1 MKRGKSMSDILKEG
15 SKKLGIE
22 LSDAQVETLMR
33 YKELLVEWNEKI
45 NLTAITDDFGVY
57 TKHFLDSLT
66 TLLTDKVKGD
76 VIDVGT
82 GAGFPG
88 LVLKIAKPEINLTL
102 LDSLNKR
109 INFLKEVSGEMGLE
123 GIEFIHAR
131 AEDGARRVR
140 ERFDTVVSRAVANMT
155 VLAELCLPFV
165 KVGGYFLALKGPMAE
180 EELANAKRAIK
191 ILGGEIE
198 DIFSAEIPYTDL
210 SHKIIIIKKVR
221 QTPMQYPRKAG
232 IPSKTP
238 IDTCYNLKKN
248 ARK

>member
-1 MKRGKSMSDILKEG
+1 
-15 SKKLGIE
+15 
-22 LSDAQVETLMR
+22 
-33 YKELLVEWNEKI
+33 
-45 NLTAITDDFGVY
+45 
-57 TKHFLDSLT
+57 
-66 TLLTDKVKGD
+66 
-76 VIDVGT
+76 
-82 GAGFPG
+82 
-88 LVLKIAKPEINLTL
+88 
-102 LDSLNKR
+102 
-109 INFLKEVSGEMGLE
+109 MGLD

-131 AEDGARRVR
+131 AEDGARRER
-140 ERFDTVVSRAVANMT
+140 EKFDTVVSRAVANMT

-198 DIFSAEIPYTDL
+198 DIFSAEIPFTDL

-238 IDTCYNLKKN
+238 IDTCYNLKKS

>member
-1 MKRGKSMSDILKEG
+1 MSDILKEG
-15 SKKLGIE
+15 SKKLGID
-22 LSDAQVETLMR
+22 LSDAQIDTLIK

-109 INFLKEVSGEMGLE
+109 INFLKEVSSEMGLE

-131 AEDGARRVR
+131 AEDGARRER
-140 ERFDTVVSRAVANMT
+140 EKFDTVVSRAVANMT

-198 DIFSAEIPYTDL
+198 DIFSAEIPFTDL

-238 IDTCYNLKKN
+238 IDTCYNLKKS

>member
-1 MKRGKSMSDILKEG
+1 MSDILKEG
-15 SKKLGIE
+15 SKKLGID
-22 LSDAQVETLMR
+22 LSDAQIDTLIK

-88 LVLKIAKPEINLTL
+88 LVLKISKPEINLTL

-109 INFLKEVSGEMGLE
+109 INFLKEVSSEMGLE

-131 AEDGARRVR
+131 AEDGARRER
-140 ERFDTVVSRAVANMT
+140 EKFDTVVSRAVANMT

-198 DIFSAEIPYTDL
+198 DIFSAEIPFTDL

-238 IDTCYNLKKN
+238 IDTCYNLKKS